1 MRPGAGERDEA
12 SARSLEAL
20 APAGFAGGVSGDA
33 SFRSHGTVTK
43 DNERT
48 TVLLAD
54 DHTIVA
60 EGIASLLE
68 PEYHLVGRVYDG
80 RELIRVAEEL
90 APDVIV
96 SDISMPLLNGIE
108 ALRQIKRRDPAARVV
123 FLTVHADVSYVA
135 EAFRAG
141 AAGYVLKQSA
151 AEELRLAIRTVMEG
165 RTYLTPLIERDRLE
179 ELLRADAAEES
190 PGAGLTP
197 REREVLQLLAEGRV
211 VKEIASI
218 LAISPRTVEFHKYNV
233 MEKLGLRTTAELTQ
247 FAIKHGIVSV

>member
-1 MRPGAGERDEA
+1 MSR
-12 SARSLEAL
+12 
-20 APAGFAGGVSGDA
+20 
-33 SFRSHGTVTK
+33 
-43 DNERT
+43 RT

-68 PEYHLVGRVYDG
+68 PEYDLVGRVHNG
-80 RELIRVAEEL
+80 RELLRVAEEL
-90 APDVIV
+90 SPDVIV
-96 SDISMPLLNGIE
+96 SDISMPLLNGID
-108 ALRQIKRRDPAARVV
+108 ALRQLRQRDPACRVV

-165 RTYLTPLIERDRLE
+165 HIYLTPLIPRDRLDD
-179 ELLRADAAEES
+179 LLRADAADDAL
-190 PGAGLTP
+190 GVGLTP
-197 REREVLQLLAEGRV
+197 REREVLQLLAEGRA

-218 LAISPRTVEFHKYNV
+218 LTISPRTVEFHKYNL
-233 MEKLGLRTTAELTQ
+233 MEKLGLHSTAELTQ